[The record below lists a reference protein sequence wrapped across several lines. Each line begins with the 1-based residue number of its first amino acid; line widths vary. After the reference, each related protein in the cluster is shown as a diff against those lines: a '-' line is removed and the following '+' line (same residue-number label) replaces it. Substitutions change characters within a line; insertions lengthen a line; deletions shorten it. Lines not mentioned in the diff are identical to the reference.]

1 MTVPSGR
8 TAETVRWVA
17 GLVVAGLVAYFSA
30 MGVLQAQL
38 AVITERET
46 NHYQELIKRLDRLEM
61 KIDTVR

>member
-1 MTVPSGR
+1 M
-8 TAETVRWVA
+8 A